1 MEILRLASGQPQ
13 TTIEVTD
20 PSTEYEYTILN
31 LSDSS
36 TTTGMVTSDVDSEVV
51 LSFSAD
57 YDAEYRVTID
67 GSEHFFTVVR
77 PYVEPSEVAPTPE
90 ELAQYTLHEELARAI
105 IDSVVIEGFY
115 YKKKVVDTVGLGA
128 DYLPVW
134 DRVNRLN
141 KLYENNVL
149 VYDASDPSSYS
160 THYKLTDDKTAI
172 TIDYSGQFNRSE
184 SADLIFPQAMSDLWD
199 MKFGYRGFAKTF
211 DYTLHLEIGYK
222 RVPSEIKRAASLLI
236 DDIACGKL
244 EYIER
249 YIKDYQTDQYKIRF
263 DDRVFEGT
271 GNMIVDKILSKYAKS
286 IRIIGVL

>member
-1 MEILRLASGQPQ
+1 MEILRLASATPQ
-13 TTIEVTD
+13 ATIEVTD
-20 PSTEYEYTILN
+20 PSTEYEYTVLD

-36 TTTGMVTSDVDSEVV
+36 STTGMATSSVDSEVV
-51 LSFSAD
+51 IDLSSD
-57 YDAEYRVTID
+57 YDSEYRITID
-67 GSEHFFTVVR
+67 GAEHFFTVVR
-77 PYVEPSEVAPTPE
+77 PYVDPSSIAPTPQE
-90 ELAQYTLHEELARAI
+90 VAQYTLHEELARAI

-115 YKKKVVDTVGLGA
+115 YKKKVIDTVGLGA
-128 DYLPVW
+128 DYLPLW
-134 DRVNRLN
+134 DRVIKLN

-149 VYDASDPSSYS
+149 VYDASNPSLYA

-172 TIDYSGQFNRSE
+172 TIDYDDMINRSE

-211 DYTLHLEIGYK
+211 DYTLHLEVGYK
-222 RVPSEIKRAASLLI
+222 RVPSEIQRAAALLV

-249 YIKDYQTDQYKIRF
+249 YIKDYQTDQYKIKF